1 MKTANKII
9 LSSLLLVATVG
20 LFSFSNGNDEL
31 RYIGMLN
38 NNPVFELKLNNPNE
52 EVFTITI
59 TDQYSNVLYKQQ
71 VKGSVFNK
79 KFLLN
84 TDEIGNESLRFI
96 ITGKKTNVSK
106 VYEVS
111 NESYSVQ
118 TPVINQLK

>member
-20 LFSFSNGNDEL
+20 LFSFSDGNDEL

-59 TDQYSNVLYKQQ
+59 ADQYSNVLYKQQ

>member
-9 LSSLLLVATVG
+9 LSALLVAASVG
-20 LFSFSNGNDEL
+20 LFSFSDGNDEL
-31 RYIGMLN
+31 KYIGTLN

-52 EVFTITI
+52 EAFTITVA
-59 TDQYSNVLYKQQ
+59 DQYSNVLYKQQ
-71 VKGSVFNK
+71 VKGSVYSK

-84 TDEIGNESLRFI
+84 ADEIGNEALRFI

-111 NESYSVQ
+111 NETYSVQ
-118 TPVINQLK
+118 TPVISKLK